1 MGNKQPKS
9 IFTDE
14 DKAMS
19 KAIEIVFP
27 ETRHRLCTWHIFKNA
42 AQHLSSYYNNL
53 EFKKQF
59 NKCFYGCYN
68 ELEFEASWNEMIT
81 SFNLESH
88 SWLKK
93 LYDLRKKWCPAFS
106 LDTFLANFKST
117 QGSESTNNVFH
128 QISTKT
134 MDLIKFVHHYEKKT
148 NEMRLAELEEDY
160 RCKQGCPRLQVRS
173 GILSHAA

>member
-1 MGNKQPKS
+1 MGVNHHWKNVLFGYAFLIDESTESFVWLFRSFLEAMGNKQPKS

-19 KAIEIVFP
+19 NAIEIVFP
-27 ETRHRLCTWHIFKNA
+27 ETRHRLCTWHISKNV

-88 SWLKK
+88 SWLKNCMIFERN
-93 LYDLRKKWCPAFS
+93 YA
-106 LDTFLANFKST
+106 
-117 QGSESTNNVFH
+117 
-128 QISTKT
+128 
-134 MDLIKFVHHYEKKT
+134 
-148 NEMRLAELEEDY
+148 RL
-160 RCKQGCPRLQVRS
+160 S
-173 GILSHAA
+173 FWILFR